1 MEAQKNYDQA
11 KACITITDEFIK
23 DIKEYYA
30 DEIIN
35 KAATLVQTINTRY
48 VDLFMENGIYK
59 AKIWDK
65 DFTKLSILPVQ
76 SLSNGEKT
84 CAALAL
90 ILAIRDLFMPELP
103 LIMDE
108 SFVNL
113 DADNLAAVKTIINND
128 TNQWII
134 VSHDE
139 RLVD

>member
-1 MEAQKNYDQA
+1 M
-11 KACITITDEFIK
+11 
-23 DIKEYYA
+23 
-30 DEIIN
+30 
-35 KAATLVQTINTRY
+35 INTRY
-48 VDLFMENGIYK
+48 IDLFIENGIYK
-59 AKIWDK
+59 AKLWDK
-65 DFTKLSILPVQ
+65 DFTRLAILPVQ

-113 DADNLAAVKTIINND
+113 DADNLAAVKAIIRKD
-128 TNQWII
+128 TNQWIV

-139 RLVD
+139 RLIS

>member
-1 MEAQKNYDQA
+1 
-11 KACITITDEFIK
+11 
-23 DIKEYYA
+23 
-30 DEIIN
+30 
-35 KAATLVQTINTRY
+35 
-48 VDLFMENGIYK
+48 MENGIYK